1 VNTSV
6 LHSLTEPE
14 GNLVRE
20 AEPAALRELD
30 EDELLALHARVQR
43 ARNKYM
49 KIYRRGAS
57 ASVSDVGGRGK
68 SFGRQQRARDK
79 AEVFE
84 TVLAQVSRQVSVVA
98 RQTAAELKAERIAEA
113 RAGKSSGPSST
124 SSGTGAASAPSTRR
138 KATKTTGGVKRDA
151 SSQSQGVRR
160 QAARDAR

>member
-1 VNTSV
+1 M
-6 LHSLTEPE
+6 HSLTEPE

-30 EDELLALHARVQR
+30 EDQLLELQTRVQR
-43 ARNKYM
+43 ARTKYM

-57 ASVSDVGGRGK
+57 ASVSEVGGRGK
-68 SFGRQQRARDK
+68 SFARNQRARDK

-98 RQTAAELKAERIAEA
+98 RQTATELRAERIAEA
-113 RAGKSSGPSST
+113 RAARSAGPSST
-124 SSGTGAASAPSTRR
+124 GGATGPASVPSGRR
-138 KATKTTGGVKRDA
+138 AATKTTGGVKRDA
-151 SSQSQGVRR
+151 SSQAQGVRR

>member
-1 VNTSV
+1 MNKSV

-30 EDELLALHARVQR
+30 EDELLALQARVQR
-43 ARNKYM
+43 ARTKYL

-57 ASVSDVGGRGK
+57 SSVSEVGGRGK
-68 SFGRQQRARDK
+68 SFARNQRARDK

-98 RQTAAELKAERIAEA
+98 RRTAAELREERLAEA
-113 RAGKSSGPSST
+113 RAAKSSGPSASHGST
-124 SSGTGAASAPSTRR
+124 GPVSIPTARR
-138 KATKTTGGVKRDA
+138 AATKTTGGVKRDA